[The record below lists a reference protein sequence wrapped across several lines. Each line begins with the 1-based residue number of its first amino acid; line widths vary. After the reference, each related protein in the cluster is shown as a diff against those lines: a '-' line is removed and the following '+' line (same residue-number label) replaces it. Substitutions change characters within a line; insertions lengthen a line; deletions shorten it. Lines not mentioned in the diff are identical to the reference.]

1 MLLHRTVKD
10 CSEARFDISRSV
22 FIGCAARVESEEAAA
37 EFISQVKKLQRDATH
52 HCSAYIVGKRSEIQR
67 ADDDGE
73 PSGTAGK
80 PILEVLKKQDL
91 TDTVIVVTRYF
102 GGIKLGAGG
111 LIRAYGRGASEAV
124 RAAGIIER
132 QPHLR
137 VSVTCDYSLLAI
149 LENNLRN
156 KGYCV
161 TGKDFAEQAT
171 LYVLRLP
178 ADAEFDQHI
187 ADWSAGSAL
196 IRDAGESYVDRD
208 VMPEV

>member
-1 MLLHRTVKD
+1 MFFHRTLKNCGEV
-10 CSEARFDISRSV
+10 RFDISRSV
-22 FIGCAARVESEEAAA
+22 FIGYAARVESEEAAA
-37 EFISQVKKLQRDATH
+37 AIVSQVKKLHRDATH
-52 HCSAYIVGKRSEIQR
+52 HCSAYIVGKRFEIQK

-73 PSGTAGK
+73 PSGAAGR
-80 PILEVLKKQDL
+80 PILEVLKKQGL
-91 TDTVIVVTRYF
+91 TDAVIVVTRYF

-124 RAAGIIER
+124 QAAGIIGR
-132 QPHLR
+132 QLHMR
-137 VSVTCDYSLLAI
+137 VSVSCDYSLLAI

-161 TGKDFAEQAT
+161 TGKDFAEKAT

-178 ADAEFDQHI
+178 TDAGFDQHI
-187 ADWSAGSAL
+187 ADWSAGTAI
-196 IRDAGESYVDRD
+196 IRDAGKSYVDSE